1 MNFGRARAF
10 FISVFAVTLI
20 FSFNVKAES
29 DDTNVLLVPN
39 EKDAPA
45 ILSEKQDV
53 QVAFDPAEVTESAK
67 DFDRE
72 KFVRESIDKMNQ
84 EPSKEKVEVWT
95 GPRSAEHLD
104 KLLQLSDAEISI
116 FLGKKQAF
124 LNKFAKTL
132 AFFHLSPTRINK
144 VLLELNNR
152 FYESSHVISRSNTK
166 GGTMMFSL
174 SAGLALPQKI
184 VQSLKQ
190 RSIGKYI
197 PETGGF
203 LYMLGFGVG
212 FARQV
217 DENKKSK
224 FVFEIFM
231 DVERLKSTM
240 TGLLEVSAAGTY
252 GLVFE
257 KRGTDFTHQKS
268 GTTYG
273 GIAGVFRQGQSQ
285 FGWSASTGMSLP
297 PGIGAVLVFQ
307 DEATRYYLFRTENLR
322 ATFPALRMIKE
333 NVLSYLKNLI
343 GKKHYVITCNQ
354 ALF

>member
-1 MNFGRARAF
+1 MGFSRAKNLCFSILA
-10 FISVFAVTLI
+10 ATLL
-20 FSFNVKAES
+20 FSFSAKAES
-29 DDTNVLLVPN
+29 DDTNILLVPN

-45 ILSEKQDV
+45 IVSERQDV

-72 KFVRESIDKMNQ
+72 KFVRESMDKMNQ
-84 EPSKEKVEVWT
+84 EPSKEKIEIWN
-95 GPRSAEHLD
+95 GPRSQAHLD
-104 KLLQLSDAEISI
+104 KLLQLSDAEIAA

-132 AFFHLSPTRINK
+132 AFFHLSPNKINK
-144 VLLELNNR
+144 VLMELNNR
-152 FYESSHVISRSNTK
+152 FYESSHVVSRSNTK
-166 GGTMMFSL
+166 GGAMMLSV

-197 PETGGF
+197 PESGGF
-203 LYMLGFGVG
+203 LYMLGLGVG

-217 DENKKSK
+217 DENKQSK

-240 TGLLEVSAAGTY
+240 TGLVEVSAAGTY

-257 KRGTDFTHQKS
+257 KRGANFTHQKS

-273 GIAGVFRQGQSQ
+273 GLAGVFRQGQSQ
-285 FGWSASTGMSLP
+285 FGWAASTGMSLP
-297 PGIGAVLVFQ
+297 PGIGAVLVYQ
-307 DEATRYYLFRTENLR
+307 DEVTRYYLFRTENLK

-333 NVLSYLKNLI
+333 NVLSYFKNLM
-343 GKKHYVITCNQ
+343 GNKPYVITCNQ

>member
-1 MNFGRARAF
+1 MKSGRSGALC
-10 FISVFAVTLI
+10 ISVFAMMLML
-20 FSFNVKAES
+20 SFNVKAES

-45 ILSEKQDV
+45 ISSERQDV
-53 QVAFDPAEVTESAK
+53 QVTFDPSEVTESVK

-72 KFVRESIDKMNQ
+72 KFIRESMDKMNQ
-84 EPSKEKVEVWT
+84 EPSTEKIEMWT
-95 GPRSAEHLD
+95 GPRSQEHLD
-104 KLLQLSDAEISI
+104 KLSLLSDAEISA

-132 AFFHLSPTRINK
+132 AFFHLSPRKINK
-144 VLLELNNR
+144 VLMELNNR

-166 GGTMMFSL
+166 GGTMMFSI

-197 PETGGF
+197 PESGGF

-212 FARQV
+212 FSRQV

-257 KRGTDFTHQKS
+257 KREASFTHQKS

-273 GIAGVFRQGQSQ
+273 GLAGVFRQGQNQ

-297 PGIGAVLVFQ
+297 PGIGAVLVYQ
-307 DEATRYYLFRTENLR
+307 DEATRYYLFRTENLK

-333 NVLSYLKNLI
+333 NVLSYLKNLV
-343 GKKHYVITCNQ
+343 GNKPYVITCNQ